1 MLRKLQ
7 TIQTSLGVS
16 WFLLYPYLEEARV
29 LLKSVAGLI
38 TFHFVQ
44 MKQLLFG
51 KEAQNFQE
59 NQEQMGLSWMAEG
72 KWQTLNT
79 VLYAK
84 YQWFSELRNPK
95 EGIGFLCRT
104 TERSPNHN
112 FAQNCVCLHLSEM
125 KTHFFQV
132 LSKWHSGFF
141 SYVSVLP
148 SRPLFFTALK
158 VRDKATRKNYLSR
171 YGPFQLFIFS
181 FSLPVQEKLLVLS
194 FQQVHDY

>member
-84 YQWFSELRNPK
+84 FY
-95 EGIGFLCRT
+95 I
-104 TERSPNHN
+104 
-112 FAQNCVCLHLSEM
+112 
-125 KTHFFQV
+125 
-132 LSKWHSGFF
+132 SGFQSSEIQKKELAFYVGPQREVQIIISHKTVYVYICLKWKHISFKYYQSGIVAFLAMSRFYPAGLYSSQLWKSVTKLQGKTIFPDMVPF
-141 SYVSVLP
+141 SY
-148 SRPLFFTALK
+148 
-158 VRDKATRKNYLSR
+158 
-171 YGPFQLFIFS
+171 S
-181 FSLPVQEKLLVLS
+181 FSLSLCQFRKS
-194 FQQVHDY
+194 C